1 MSSKT
6 QNSSFKSQPK
16 SYINSSGRKVLEY
29 LSPNSIVLD
38 LPFIMTHLNLL
49 TINMPYMKVEK
60 FLADTHVATI
70 RLLNFKDADG
80 IIYLNV
86 QELLTNKTYTLSWNM
101 ELDDDYWLWSL
112 ADLPTIYNLTK

>member
-1 MSSKT
+1 
-6 QNSSFKSQPK
+6 
-16 SYINSSGRKVLEY
+16 
-29 LSPNSIVLD
+29 
-38 LPFIMTHLNLL
+38 
-49 TINMPYMKVEK
+49 MPYMKVEK

-70 RLLNFKDADG
+70 RLLNFEDADG

-101 ELDDDYWLWSL
+101 ELDNDYWLWSL